1 MILRLSYGL
10 ISVGLKVMD
19 FFNWFNC
26 NLSFSL
32 IDAQYNVTVKHAWKF
47 HETHKDKWYL
57 VYAKSAA
64 VKERWLKAIQD
75 QRQRVLE
82 DQENGE
88 SAENENKRI
97 I

>member
-1 MILRLSYGL
+1 
-10 ISVGLKVMD
+10 
-19 FFNWFNC
+19 
-26 NLSFSL
+26 
-32 IDAQYNVTVKHAWKF
+32 
-47 HETHKDKWYL
+47 